1 MLKRF
6 LEDLTLSPTS
16 GAFEYTAFGGGRVK
30 VPRTIRPYEELG
42 VSQDAS
48 RQEIKGAY
56 SKAATHHHRQR
67 RVMGSLSYMILV
79 STTPRFQQKAP
90 GVYEIARKPDVFVIA
105 AAGDTDRLTAEIR
118 RDKSLLTRTNEH
130 NHTLL
135 YLTARAGFYDTT
147 EALLKLGAPVNEKQV
162 DGSTPLH
169 GASFYGQ
176 RLIVGLLLRYGA
188 DATIKN
194 KWGNTPVNEAATE
207 EIRQAMVNYK
217 KDPISKLVSNLMG
230 EKLVTRVHLIHHK
243 DKIVGREIIRNPDTL
258 DSQTKRSW
266 GFITSTWHT
275 VWHGTK
281 SKYLSSIL
289 RHGLMPSGTKLPD
302 GHSIKPPNNHY
313 KLGDTHFGIKNWAN
327 AIFLSPSITYASH
340 ACYSDRI
347 TAEDGDWCVL
357 IKAYIKP
364 KSYSE
369 HDPTVLK
376 WDAMDGEP
384 DAPEYRIDV
393 TEVDKILR
401 LESARNVVVAS
412 LVLISE
418 HFLSNLEGVSLREL
432 KSLFEVVH

>member
-1 MLKRF
+1 MLRF
-6 LEDLTLSPTS
+6 RIS
-16 GAFEYTAFGGGRVK
+16 GV
-30 VPRTIRPYEELG
+30 IR
-42 VSQDAS
+42 Q
-48 RQEIKGAY
+48 
-56 SKAATHHHRQR
+56 
-67 RVMGSLSYMILV
+67 
-79 STTPRFQQKAP
+79 ST
-90 GVYEIARKPDVFVIA
+90 
-105 AAGDTDRLTAEIR
+105 
-118 RDKSLLTRTNEH
+118 
-130 NHTLL
+130 
-135 YLTARAGFYDTT
+135 
-147 EALLKLGAPVNEKQV
+147 KQ
-162 DGSTPLH
+162 L
-169 GASFYGQ
+169 
-176 RLIVGLLLRYGA
+176 
-188 DATIKN
+188 
-194 KWGNTPVNEAATE
+194 ATE

-217 KDPISKLVSNLMG
+217 KDPISKLVSELMG
-230 EKLVTRVHLIHHK
+230 EKLVTRVRLIHHK
-243 DKIVGREIIRNPDTL
+243 GKVVGREIIRNPDTL

-266 GFITSTWHT
+266 GFITSTWHI

-281 SKYLSSIL
+281 SKYLASIL

-302 GHSIKPPNNHY
+302 GHSIKPPSNHY

-347 TAEDGDWCVL
+347 TAEDDDWCVL

-384 DAPEYRIDV
+384 DAPEYRINV
-393 TEVDKILR
+393 TELDKILR

-418 HFLSNLEGVSLREL
+418 HFLSNLEGVTLTEL